1 MLSIVQ
7 LSRFFLCSVSSDSF
21 YILSKALSFVKNFF
35 IFLLIAQATALIDY
49 HIAVILSTTFLLSDL
64 PPPRL
69 QISFSVVSRYPIVYS
84 SHSLAVPPPR
94 LQKSV
99 PVFRIAVISDK
110 WYPIMYGSNCQCFS
124 CFLFISDNSNNYPF
138 YRFFSVIAAAL
149 KTSESPEVPTGIF
162 WNYKQLP
169 SSRTSPEGFVL

>member
-1 MLSIVQ
+1 MKC
-7 LSRFFLCSVSSDSF
+7 FLILPDS
-21 YILSKALSFVKNFF
+21 LSFVKLFFNFF
-35 IFLLIAQATALIDY
+35 RSFSCSDSLNLNFSKLFVRFRWSIGQPIYNTTARSLCQQ
-49 HIAVILSTTFLLSDL
+49 LFSLSDL

-138 YRFFSVIAAAL
+138 YRFFSVINIAFKIL
-149 KTSESPEVPTGIF
+149 IQNPLTET
-162 WNYKQLP
+162 LP
-169 SSRTSPEGFVL
+169 LADLSFAI

>member
-1 MLSIVQ
+1 
-7 LSRFFLCSVSSDSF
+7 
-21 YILSKALSFVKNFF
+21 
-35 IFLLIAQATALIDY
+35 
-49 HIAVILSTTFLLSDL
+49 VILSTTFLLSDL

-110 WYPIMYGSNCQCFS
+110 
-124 CFLFISDNSNNYPF
+124 
-138 YRFFSVIAAAL
+138 
-149 KTSESPEVPTGIF
+149 
-162 WNYKQLP
+162 
-169 SSRTSPEGFVL
+169 

>member
-1 MLSIVQ
+1 LSLFCLKRQLLYSIKSFIVCQ
-7 LSRFFLCSVSSDSF
+7 ELFS
-21 YILSKALSFVKNFF
+21 
-35 IFLLIAQATALIDY
+35 
-49 HIAVILSTTFLLSDL
+49 LSDL

-110 WYPIMYGSNCQCFS
+110 
-124 CFLFISDNSNNYPF
+124 
-138 YRFFSVIAAAL
+138 
-149 KTSESPEVPTGIF
+149 
-162 WNYKQLP
+162 
-169 SSRTSPEGFVL
+169 

>member
-1 MLSIVQ
+1 MS
-7 LSRFFLCSVSSDSF
+7 FFSSDSF
-21 YILSKALSFVKNFF
+21 YILSKALSFVKNLF
-35 IFLLIAQATALIDY
+35 IFLLIAQATALMDY

-110 WYPIMYGSNCQCFS
+110 
-124 CFLFISDNSNNYPF
+124 
-138 YRFFSVIAAAL
+138 
-149 KTSESPEVPTGIF
+149 
-162 WNYKQLP
+162 
-169 SSRTSPEGFVL
+169 